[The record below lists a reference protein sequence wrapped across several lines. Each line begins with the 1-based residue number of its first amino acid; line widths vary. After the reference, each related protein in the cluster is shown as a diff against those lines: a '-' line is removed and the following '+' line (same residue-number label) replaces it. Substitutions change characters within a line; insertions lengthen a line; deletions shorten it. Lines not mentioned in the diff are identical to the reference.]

1 MVLTGTDAPL
11 VYFGLG
17 VHGNLR
23 PLVEYA
29 FSPHEALLTATRL
42 PAEHLGVEEDLGTLE
57 PGKLADMVFVEGN
70 PLERIEDAMQVR
82 MTMKNGTLH
91 TIQDL
96 VEPFEE
102 TDSDTSDG

>member
-1 MVLTGTDAPL
+1 M
-11 VYFGLG
+11 
-17 VHGNLR
+17 
-23 PLVEYA
+23 EYA